1 MFACWQN
8 GFDGIRPP
16 AAAAFREWNNM
27 EQIELDVAPRQ
38 VIGKQVKAL
47 RRAGQVPV
55 NLYGRGMEP
64 MALQGDARSVFRV
77 ISRTG
82 QSRLIK
88 LNVVGLPQPQMVLAR
103 EIQREPI
110 TGSLY
115 HVDFMAVSM
124 TERIKV
130 QIQVVL
136 VGESPAAQRGEGVL
150 VHAINNVE
158 IECLPGDLMNVIR
171 VDVSTL
177 DKVDAQITIKDLKV
191 SEGIKILADPDEMV
205 VRVTPAR
212 EEKVEEVA
220 PTVEVAAEVEV
231 IEKGKKEEEV
241 PEE

>member
-1 MFACWQN
+1 
-8 GFDGIRPP
+8 
-16 AAAAFREWNNM
+16 M
-27 EQIELDVAPRQ
+27 EQIELNVAPRQ

-55 NLYGRGMEP
+55 NLYGRGMKP
-64 MALQGDARSVFRV
+64 MALQVDARSVTRV
-77 ISRTG
+77 LSRTG
-82 QSRLIK
+82 QSRLIN
-88 LNVVGLPQPQMVLAR
+88 LNVQGQTHPQIVLAR

-150 VHAINNVE
+150 VHAINSLEV
-158 IECLPGDLMNVIR
+158 ECLPGDLMDAIR

-177 DKVDAQITIKDLKV
+177 DKIDAQITVKDLKV
-191 SEGIKILADPDEMV
+191 SEGIKILADPDDMV

-212 EEKVEEVA
+212 EEKVEEVVPA
-220 PTVEVAAEVEV
+220 PEVAAEVEV

-241 PEE
+241 PEEE

>member
-1 MFACWQN
+1 
-8 GFDGIRPP
+8 
-16 AAAAFREWNNM
+16 M
-27 EQIELDVAPRQ
+27 EQFELNVAPRQ

-55 NLYGRGMEP
+55 NLYGRGIKP
-64 MALQGDARSVFRV
+64 LVLQVDAKSATRV
-77 ISRTG
+77 LSRTG
-82 QSRLIK
+82 QSRLIN
-88 LNVVGLPQPQMVLAR
+88 LNMPGRTQPQIALAR

-110 TGSLY
+110 TGNLY

-136 VGESPAAQRGEGVL
+136 TGESPAAQRGEGVL
-150 VHAINNVE
+150 VHALSNLE
-158 IECLPGDLMNVIR
+158 IECLPGDLIDAIR

-177 DKVDAQITIKDLKV
+177 DKIDAQISVKDLQV
-191 SEGIKILADPDEMV
+191 PETIKILADPDDMV

-212 EEKVEEVA
+212 EEKVEEEVA
-220 PTVEVAAEVEV
+220 PAAAEAAAEVEV

-241 PEE
+241 PEEE

>member
-1 MFACWQN
+1 
-8 GFDGIRPP
+8 
-16 AAAAFREWNNM
+16 M
-27 EQIELDVAPRQ
+27 EQFELNVAPRQ
-38 VIGKQVKAL
+38 IIGKQVRAL

-55 NLYGRGMEP
+55 NLYGRGMKP
-64 MALQGDARSVFRV
+64 MALQVDAKSATRV
-77 ISRTG
+77 LSRTG
-82 QSRLIK
+82 QSRLIN
-88 LNVVGLPQPQMVLAR
+88 LNVPGRPQPQIVLAR

-150 VHAINNVE
+150 VHAINSLEV
-158 IECLPGDLMNVIR
+158 ECLPGDLMDAIR

-177 DKVDAQITIKDLKV
+177 DKIDAQITVKDLKV
-191 SEGIKILADPDEMV
+191 SEGIKILADPDDMV

-212 EEKVEEVA
+212 EEKVEEVVPA
-220 PTVEVAAEVEV
+220 PEVAAEVEV